1 MSLELYPDML
11 DYFHILPAA
20 PGQSILR
27 WRAYA
32 RPDDRR
38 AMQLTRRLNLRVNNR
53 VHDEDAALIRS
64 VQQGLSGSAYGSGVL
79 GEKEINLRAF
89 QGWVRRDV
97 PEAGMAR

>member
-1 MSLELYPDML
+1 
-11 DYFHILPAA
+11 
-20 PGQSILR
+20 
-27 WRAYA
+27 
-32 RPDDRR
+32 
-38 AMQLTRRLNLRVNNR
+38 MQLTRRLNLRVNNR

-89 QGWVRRDV
+89 QGWIRRDV